1 MNTNLLENIREQLT
15 PKMIQKVSSLL
26 GETPAQTQTAVDGAS
41 PTVLAG
47 LMHFSTLT
55 NGPAQLLDLLNHDN
69 YGRLLN
75 NLSGLC
81 DEGNTTQNV
90 MTAGREILRV
100 VFADKLDVVSERI
113 ATASGV
119 TNASAS
125 SLLSLT
131 APVVVGVLARVRAAQ
146 GLNAARLITLL
157 MGQKE
162 AIVKLAPAGLAEV
175 FGLSNLANLGSKLMD
190 ATAARTP
197 DPVRRMAVDVVRG
210 KSTLRKWRGPA
221 LGVVALGLIYFFVG
235 RDLEGTRSLMV
246 NWKPVPT
253 PAVVSMTLPDGA
265 VLSLKENSFNYNVA
279 KFLADPAM
287 MTVPKTFVFDR
298 VHFDPG
304 TTRFTPESVRTVEE
318 LGTILKAYPA
328 VDVRLDGHTDD
339 VGNAKENKQLSQE
352 RAAAVQETLIR
363 GGIST
368 AHVATAGYGQEYPL
382 ASNET
387 EAGRARNQRLELVV
401 IKK

>member
-1 MNTNLLENIREQLT
+1 
-15 PKMIQKVSSLL
+15 
-26 GETPAQTQTAVDGAS
+26 
-41 PTVLAG
+41 
-47 LMHFSTLT
+47 
-55 NGPAQLLDLLNHDN
+55 
-69 YGRLLN
+69 
-75 NLSGLC
+75 
-81 DEGNTTQNV
+81 
-90 MTAGREILRV
+90 
-100 VFADKLDVVSERI
+100 
-113 ATASGV
+113 
-119 TNASAS
+119 
-125 SLLSLT
+125 
-131 APVVVGVLARVRAAQ
+131 
-146 GLNAARLITLL
+146 
-157 MGQKE
+157 
-162 AIVKLAPAGLAEV
+162 
-175 FGLSNLANLGSKLMD
+175 
-190 ATAARTP
+190 
-197 DPVRRMAVDVVRG
+197 MAVDVVRG

-221 LGVVALGLIYFFVG
+221 LGVVAIGLIYFFVG
-235 RDLEGTRSLMV
+235 RDLEGTRSLVV
-246 NWKPVPT
+246 NWKPAPT
-253 PAVVSMTLPDGA
+253 PAVVPVTLPDGA
-265 VLSLKENSFNYNVA
+265 VLSLQENSFNYNVA